1 MDDKTLNVIK
11 GAQAADIQDEGLNKY
26 FNEMN
31 KIRKK
36 GRVDTNKI
44 KVVEMTDHKN
54 ISLMEPKD
62 GQAG

>member
-11 GAQAADIQDEGLNKY
+11 GAQAANIQDEGLNKY

-36 GRVDTNKI
+36 GSRRYKQDKGSR
-44 KVVEMTDHKN
+44 D
-54 ISLMEPKD
+54 D
-62 GQAG
+62 GP